1 MLRVR
6 VQLVDRDAKTS
17 FVLTSLQW
25 TLDTSG

>member
-6 VQLVDRDAKTS
+6 VQLADRDNKTS